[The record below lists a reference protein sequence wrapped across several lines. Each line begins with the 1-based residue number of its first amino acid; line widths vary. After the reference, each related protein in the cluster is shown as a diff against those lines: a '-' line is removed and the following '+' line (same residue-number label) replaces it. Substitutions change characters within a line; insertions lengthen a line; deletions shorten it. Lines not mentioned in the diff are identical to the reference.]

1 MKMIKEEFERF
12 AMEQGYESGV
22 ELFEDLGFNA
32 EDYED
37 FADGAEIDR
46 DMLLRLYRELGTS
59 DVIDFMEF
67 GSYEW
72 EQNIDLFDEV

>member
-46 DMLLRLYRELGTS
+46 DMLLRLYRELP
-59 DVIDFMEF
+59 M
-67 GSYEW
+67 
-72 EQNIDLFDEV
+72 L

>member
-1 MKMIKEEFERF
+1 MKMNEEEFERF

-22 ELFEDLGFNA
+22 ELFEELGFSA
-32 EDYED
+32 EAYED
-37 FADGAEIDR
+37 FANGAEIDR